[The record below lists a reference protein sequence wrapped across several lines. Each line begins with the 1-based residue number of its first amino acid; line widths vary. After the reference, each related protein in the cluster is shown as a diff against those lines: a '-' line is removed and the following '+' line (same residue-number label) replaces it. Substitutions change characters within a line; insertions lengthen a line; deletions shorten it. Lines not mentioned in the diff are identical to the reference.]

1 MSKQAALSLG
11 TEDIRKLL
19 MRYALP
25 AIIAMTASSL
35 YNMMDSIFIGHGVG
49 AMAIAGL
56 AVTFPFMN
64 LAAAFG
70 SLVGVGAS
78 TLVSVKMGQ
87 KDLRSAEA
95 VLGNV
100 LVMNIGIGLI
110 FTIVC
115 LLFLDPILYFFG
127 ASEETLPYARDY
139 MEVILV
145 GNVITHVYMGLNEV
159 MRASGYPQRAMLA
172 TLFAVL
178 INGVFNALFIFVF
191 NMGIRGAA
199 LGTICAQL
207 MSLLFVLWHF
217 SNPKNYIRFQKGIF
231 KVKWNIMGNMVAIGL
246 APFLMNMCSCLI
258 VMMINTGLKN
268 YGGDMYV
275 GAYGIVNRIA
285 FLFIMIIM
293 GFNQGM
299 QPIVG
304 YNYGA
309 QQFDRVIKVLKYT
322 MFCGVSVAILGF
334 LVAQFT
340 PEFIV
345 RMFTTDAVLVALA
358 VHGMHAVLL
367 VFPVNGFQMV
377 STSFFQSIG
386 MAGKAIFLSLTRQ
399 LLFLLPFL
407 YFLPKFWGTDGIWYS
422 FPFADMLAFCVTGT
436 MLWRQL
442 KKFKARALESQKE
455 SVTLYE

>member
-139 MEVILV
+139 IEVILV
-145 GNVITHVYMGLNEV
+145 GNVITPTW
-159 MRASGYPQRAMLA
+159 SP
-172 TLFAVL
+172 
-178 INGVFNALFIFVF
+178 
-191 NMGIRGAA
+191 
-199 LGTICAQL
+199 
-207 MSLLFVLWHF
+207 S
-217 SNPKNYIRFQKGIF
+217 
-231 KVKWNIMGNMVAIGL
+231 
-246 APFLMNMCSCLI
+246 
-258 VMMINTGLKN
+258 
-268 YGGDMYV
+268 
-275 GAYGIVNRIA
+275 
-285 FLFIMIIM
+285 
-293 GFNQGM
+293 
-299 QPIVG
+299 
-304 YNYGA
+304 
-309 QQFDRVIKVLKYT
+309 
-322 MFCGVSVAILGF
+322 VS
-334 LVAQFT
+334 
-340 PEFIV
+340 P
-345 RMFTTDAVLVALA
+345 R
-358 VHGMHAVLL
+358 
-367 VFPVNGFQMV
+367 
-377 STSFFQSIG
+377 SS
-386 MAGKAIFLSLTRQ
+386 
-399 LLFLLPFL
+399 
-407 YFLPKFWGTDGIWYS
+407 
-422 FPFADMLAFCVTGT
+422 
-436 MLWRQL
+436 
-442 KKFKARALESQKE
+442 
-455 SVTLYE
+455 